1 MNSAARPTKSLKR
14 KLNRIVPG
22 IQCFSEQNF
31 QDLCNALAHS
41 DAHLQKII
49 HQYSYPPMWSR
60 PASFATLIHI
70 LLEQQVSLAS
80 SKAALDKLKEK
91 IGTITPEKLLALTDE
106 ELRACYFSRQ
116 KTGYA
121 RHLAQAIVSGV
132 LNLKKLSAAPD
143 DIIRTELKKIK
154 GIGDWTVD
162 VYLLFAL
169 QRSDVFPTGDL
180 AMVNALKEIKQ
191 LPKQAAKE
199 ELLALAESW
208 RPHRSIATM
217 LLWHHYIKTKNIKI

>member
-1 MNSAARPTKSLKR
+1 MAD
-14 KLNRIVPG
+14 
-22 IQCFSEQNF
+22 IQCFSEDNF
-31 QDLCNALAHS
+31 QQLCNALAHK
-41 DAHLQKII
+41 DAHLKKII
-49 HQYSYPPMWSR
+49 RQHSYPPMWSR
-60 PASFATLIHI
+60 PASFETLIHI
-70 LLEQQVSLAS
+70 ILEQQVSLAS
-80 SKAALDKLKEK
+80 AKAALEKLREK
-91 IGTITPEKLLALTDE
+91 IKKITPENVLALTDE

-121 RHLAQAIVSGV
+121 RHLAQAILSKQ

-143 DIIRTELKKIK
+143 EEIRAALKQIK

-169 QRSDVFPTGDL
+169 QRTDVFPTGDL
-180 AMVNALKEIKQ
+180 AMVNALKEVKQ

-199 ELLALAESW
+199 ELLALAEAW

-217 LLWHHYIKTKNIKI
+217 LLWHYYIKTKNIKL